1 MHRPGRLT
9 FVAAAL
15 SFVVALPA
23 RAQEQPEL
31 KKPVLVS
38 KGTKHF
44 VHALDMSPLRA
55 EGWVEFVVAPG
66 WGLVYTNRESGQMQ
80 HLMRPTGTV
89 RINTRRISYSQSRI
103 VGVAADANRL
113 YVLRW
118 QSGRVFDKPPAAD
131 AKPEGGRYE
140 LSVFWLA
147 DGSLVQLRPLG
158 TKGLPKHAPVQQ
170 LTPGP
175 LKLVK
180 GGVSCYGSTFRY
192 KGKKPA

>member
-1 MHRPGRLT
+1 LT

-15 SFVVALPA
+15 SCVVALPA

-31 KKPVLVS
+31 KKPVLVG

-44 VHALDMSPLRA
+44 VHALKMSPLRA
-55 EGWVEFVVAPG
+55 EGLVEFVVAPG
-66 WGLVYTNRESGQMQ
+66 WGLVYTNRESGQM
-80 HLMRPTGTV
+80 HPTGTV

-103 VGVAADANRL
+103 VGVAADADRL

-118 QSGRVFDKPPAAD
+118 QSGRVFDKPPD

-147 DGSLVQLRPLG
+147 DGSLIQLRPLE
-158 TKGLPKHAPVQQ
+158 TKGLPKHAPVEQ